1 MDKWLYDSCK
11 IHDYCYRTSGMTK
24 DTCDYQFYLNM
35 KTQCGDSKI
44 CSKVADKA
52 YVVLQS
58 APQAKEQYAAT
69 SCCRHSSDKF
79 LWLGLLIMNYESFL
93 CVQSEFMLKTIPAG
107 YPLLVIFQIYFFT
120 TIKND

>member
-1 MDKWLYDSCK
+1 
-11 IHDYCYRTSGMTK
+11 MTK

-58 APQAKEQYAAT
+58 APQAKEQYVAHPAV
-69 SCCRHSSDKF
+69 
-79 LWLGLLIMNYESFL
+79 GI
-93 CVQSEFMLKTIPAG
+93 VQTN
-107 YPLLVIFQIYFFT
+107 FFGW
-120 TIKND
+120 DF